1 MVFVAMASVSGL
13 ARAVSWLKN
22 VGVCLR
28 LTSTEVQRYCTIP
41 DGGCSSVQGGF
52 NNAHST
58 LEIIIIMMY
67 R

>member
-41 DGGCSSVQGGF
+41 DGCSSVQGGF